1 MKQNG
6 FTLVEVMISLFIG
19 GLILGGVMFT
29 FISMKVTT
37 KDTMA
42 IGDLQESGR
51 LAINIMQR
59 DIEQVGFWGTYYDD
73 SFTAVNT
80 TVSSLVPTEDGESID
95 CFEGVNNGSFPDL
108 TSSSNFRTIYAK
120 TTISKDNLNCINDG
134 IIPPNNKET
143 DILQLK
149 FLQGNLQ
156 YVPTYNNDTI
166 TYENKTTENDN
177 RTAYFFVA
185 EQEQAKFV
193 TGAYLPTNDNVTI
206 WPYTHHVYYIKEE
219 KYLVNNK
226 EIKVPALRRKRLV
239 NGKMTSETIME
250 GVENMRFLFGLDTNN
265 DSRVDTYKSAST
277 ITAAE
282 WENRKGMLTVQV
294 FLLIRA
300 LQPDPGI
307 KLKNQKYILGEG
319 SVKRELNF
327 NDNYRRTVFTTTIRL
342 SNVGGNLW
350 RI

>member
-1 MKQNG
+1 MKQKG

-29 FISMKVTT
+29 FISMKIST
-37 KDTMA
+37 KDTMS
-42 IGDLQESGR
+42 IGELQESGR

-73 SFTAVNT
+73 SFTTANT
-80 TVSSLVPTEDGESID
+80 TVTATGVAGD
-95 CFEGVNNGSFPDL
+95 CSEGANNGSFPDL

-120 TTISKDNLNCINDG
+120 TTTSKDNLNCINDG
-134 IIPPNNKET
+134 IIPANDKET

-149 FLQGNLQ
+149 FLQGDPQ
-156 YVPTYNNDTI
+156 YDAVAGTN
-166 TYENKTTENDN
+166 TTSDKIN
-177 RTAYFFVA
+177 YFIA
-185 EQEQAKFV
+185 EQEQASFV
-193 TGAYLPTNDNVTI
+193 TGKHTPTNINATI
-206 WPYTHHVYYIKEE
+206 WPYSHHVYYIKEE
-219 KYLVNNK
+219 EYLVNNQK
-226 EIKVPALRRKRLV
+226 IKVPALRRKRLV

-250 GVENMRFLFGLDTNN
+250 GVENMRFLFGLDTNS
-265 DSRVDTYKSAST
+265 DSRVDTYKSPST

-282 WENRKGMLTVQV
+282 WENRRGILTVQV

-307 KLKNQKYILGEG
+307 KLKNQKYTLCEG
-319 SVKRELNF
+319 AGKRELNF

-350 RI
+350 KI

>member
-1 MKQNG
+1 MKQKG

-37 KDTMA
+37 KDTMS
-42 IGDLQESGR
+42 IGELQESGR

-73 SFTAVNT
+73 SFTAANT
-80 TVSSLVPTEDGESID
+80 TVTATGVAGD
-95 CFEGVNNGSFPDL
+95 CLEGANNGSFPDL
-108 TSSSNFRTIYAK
+108 ISSSNFRTIYAK
-120 TTISKDNLNCINDG
+120 TTKIKDNLNCINDG
-134 IIPPNNKET
+134 IIPADDKET

-149 FLQGNLQ
+149 FLQGDPQ
-156 YVPTYNNDTI
+156 YDAVAGTN
-166 TYENKTTENDN
+166 TTSDKIN
-177 RTAYFFVA
+177 YFIA
-185 EQEQAKFV
+185 EQEQARFV
-193 TGAYLPTNDNVTI
+193 TGKYTPTNINATI
-206 WPYTHHVYYIKEE
+206 WPYSHHVYYIKEE
-219 KYLVNNK
+219 EYVVNNK
-226 EIKVPALRRKRLV
+226 KIKVPVLRRKRLV

-250 GVENMRFLFGLDTNN
+250 GVENMRFLFGLDTNS

-300 LQPDPGI
+300 LQPDPRI
-307 KLKNQKYILGEG
+307 KLKNQKYFLGEG
-319 SVKRELNF
+319 AGKRELNF
-327 NDNYRRTVFTTTIRL
+327 DDNYRRTVFTTTIRL

>member
-1 MKQNG
+1 MKQTG
-6 FTLVEVMISLFIG
+6 FTLIEVMISLFIG

-37 KDTMA
+37 KDTMT
-42 IGDLQESGR
+42 IGELQESGR

-80 TVSSLVPTEDGESID
+80 TVSSLAPTTDCVGADGT
-95 CFEGVNNGSFPDL
+95 NNGSFPDL

-120 TTISKDNLNCINDG
+120 TTRSKDNLNCINDG
-134 IIPPNNKET
+134 IIPADNKET

-149 FLQGNLQ
+149 FLQGDPQ
-156 YVPTYNNDTI
+156 YDAVAGTN
-166 TYENKTTENDN
+166 TTSDKIN
-177 RTAYFFVA
+177 YFIA
-185 EQEQAKFV
+185 EQEQASFV
-193 TGAYLPTNDNVTI
+193 TGKHTPTNINATI
-206 WPYTHHVYYIKEE
+206 WPYSHHVYYIKEE

-250 GVENMRFLFGLDTNN
+250 GVENMRFVFGLDTTN
-265 DSRVDTYKSAST
+265 DSRVDTYRSIKDMNPT
-277 ITAAE
+277 D
-282 WENRKGMLTVQV
+282 WENRKGILTVQL

-300 LQPDPGI
+300 LQPDPGVKI
-307 KLKNQKYILGEG
+307 KNQTYILGEG
-319 SVKRELNF
+319 SDKRELTF
-327 NDNYRRTVFTTTIRL
+327 TDNYRRTVFTTTIRL

-350 RI
+350 KI

>member
-1 MKQNG
+1 MKQKG

-19 GLILGGVMFT
+19 GLILSGVMFT
-29 FISMKVTT
+29 FISMKTTT
-37 KDTMA
+37 KDTMS
-42 IGDLQESGR
+42 IGELQESGR

-80 TVSSLVPTEDGESID
+80 TVTAMGVAGD
-95 CFEGVNNGSFPDL
+95 CSEGVNNGSFPNL
-108 TSSSNFRTIYAK
+108 ISSSNFRTIYAK
-120 TTISKDNLNCINDG
+120 TTKSEDNLNCINDG
-134 IIPPNNKET
+134 IIPPDNKET

-149 FLQGNLQ
+149 FLQGDPQ
-156 YVPTYNNDTI
+156 YDAVAGTN
-166 TYENKTTENDN
+166 TTSDKIN
-177 RTAYFFVA
+177 YFIA
-185 EQEQAKFV
+185 EQEQARFV
-193 TGAYLPTNDNVTI
+193 TGKYTPTNINATI
-206 WPYTHHVYYIKEE
+206 WPYSHHVYYIKEE
-219 KYLVNNK
+219 EYLVNNQK
-226 EIKVPALRRKRLV
+226 IKVPALRRKRLV

-250 GVENMRFLFGLDTNN
+250 GVENMRFLFGLDTNS
-265 DSRVDTYKSAST
+265 DSRVDIYKSAST

-282 WENRKGMLTVQV
+282 WENRKGILTVQV

-319 SVKRELNF
+319 AGKRELNF

-350 RI
+350 KI